1 MYDINK
7 INRIIDDINR
17 FFIDLERI
25 KLDEKSIKDSTNLH
39 GGAMLI
45 FGIINRTIDLSE
57 EILVKN
63 DLPMPSA
70 YHECFPALGKAGLL
84 DKKLSSELESLAKER
99 GLFAHHYYDT
109 KTNKV
114 LKLSKDIYVAK
125 QFIDKVKNL
134 VRKEEGKK

>member
-1 MYDINK
+1 MYDIEK

-25 KLDEKSIKDSTNLH
+25 KLDKENIKDSTNLH
-39 GGAMLI
+39 GSSMLI
-45 FGIINRTIDLSE
+45 FGIINRTIDLAE

-84 DKKLSSELESLAKER
+84 DKSLSYELEILAKDR
-99 GLFAHHYYDT
+99 KLFAHHYYAT
-109 KTNKV
+109 KQKEV
-114 LKLSKDIYVAK
+114 LRLSKDIYAVK
-125 QFIDKVKNL
+125 RFIESVKNI
-134 VRKEEGKK
+134 VKKEMGKK

>member
-1 MYDINK
+1 MYDIEK
-7 INRIIDDINR
+7 INRIVDDTNR
-17 FFIDLERI
+17 FFIDLEKI
-25 KLDEKSIKDSTNLH
+25 KLDEKNIREPANLH
-39 GGAMLI
+39 GSSMLI
-45 FGIINRTIDLSE
+45 FGIINRTIDLAE

-109 KTNKV
+109 KPKEV
-114 LKLSKDIYVAK
+114 LRLSKDIYVVK
-125 QFIDKVKNL
+125 QFIEKVKNI
-134 VRKEEGKK
+134 VRKEAGK